1 MKRPDRDSPQLP
13 LLEPLEKLSG
23 FRVRRSKRAR
33 RLSIQIHPPGLVEV
47 VVPDRTPPQDV
58 ESFVSVNADWIR
70 ETCSAMSV
78 RHEDPTTDPPSQI
91 QLAAL
96 GQSWSV
102 RYSTASDRRLQVLES
117 DDKLVVYGA
126 DDDVAKRLALIRW
139 LKRKARALL
148 VPVVGELSLKTRLRP
163 KRVQIRAQRSR
174 WGSCSSHRTLSL
186 NVCLLFQDIELV
198 RYLVTHE
205 LCHLRQ
211 MNHSEKFWQLV
222 ESHAPGARMLDEKL
236 GEGWA
241 NIPGWLL
248 AEL

>member
-1 MKRPDRDSPQLP
+1 M
-13 LLEPLEKLSG
+13 
-23 FRVRRSKRAR
+23 
-33 RLSIQIHPPGLVEV
+33 VEV
-47 VVPDRTPPQDV
+47 VVPDRTPPQEV
-58 ESFVSVNADWIR
+58 ESFVSTNSDWIR

-78 RHEDPTTDPPSQI
+78 RHDDPATNPPSRI
-91 QLAAL
+91 KLDAL
-96 GQSWSV
+96 GHSWSV
-102 RYSTASDRRLQVLES
+102 SYSGASDRRLQVVEADS
-117 DDKLVVYGA
+117 ELVVYGA

-139 LKRKARALL
+139 LKRKARVLL
-148 VPVVGELSLKTRLRP
+148 VPVVGELALQTRLRP

-198 RYLVTHE
+198 RYLVIHE
-205 LCHLRQ
+205 LCHLKQ
-211 MNHSEKFWQLV
+211 MNHSPKFWNLV
-222 ESHAPGARMLDEKL
+222 ERYAPGARMLDTKL